1 MIEVSLAWVENAVD
15 GVLSTQ
21 SVRDMTIKSVSTDT
35 RSLKPGDLFV
45 ALTGDKFNGH
55 EYILK
60 ALEKGAN
67 AVIVSQLVDCPLP
80 MIKVDDTRIALGK
93 LGAAVKQKLNPKTIG
108 ITGSSGK
115 TTVKEMVAAILQQKG
130 KVLATQGNFNNDIGV
145 PLTLLA
151 LTEEH
156 EYAVVEMGANHQG
169 EIDYTTMLVNPDV
182 ATIVNAAPSHLQ
194 GFGSLFGVARAKSEI
209 FKGIK
214 PGGVAILNTDSQFYE
229 FWQGKADG
237 RIMRSFSPVAQ
248 SGDYHA
254 IDKSLNADGCGEFEL
269 VTPDGKVAIRL
280 RVPGEHN
287 IGNAVLAAAL
297 AMQVGANLEDVQKGL
312 FAMRSVAG
320 RLNVKHLSEDLQI
333 IDDTYNANVASVK
346 AAIDLL
352 ITYKGPR
359 IFAFGDMG
367 ELGDQAVDY
376 HQQIGQYAKE
386 KGVDA
391 MLSLGQFSKAA
402 SAVMAETGKHCKDV
416 DELMGQLCALIDAAV
431 SANRTPV
438 TVLVKGS
445 RSAKMERVVDAI
457 GKRYGEQT
465 TQESGTC

>member
-1 MIEVSLAWVENAVD
+1 MIKVSLAWVANAVN
-15 GVLSTQ
+15 GTLSTQ
-21 SVRDMTIKSVSTDT
+21 SVQDMTINSVSTDT
-35 RSLKPGDLFV
+35 RTLKPGDLFI
-45 ALTGDKFNGH
+45 ALTGENFNGH

-60 ALEKGAN
+60 ALEKGAS

-80 MIKVDDTRIALGK
+80 TIKVKDTRQALGM
-93 LGAAVKQKLNPKTIG
+93 LGGAVRDKVNPKTIG

-115 TTVKEMVAAILQQKG
+115 TTVKEMVASILSQKG

-151 LTEEH
+151 LNESH
-156 EYAVVEMGANHQG
+156 EYAVIEMGANHQG
-169 EIDYTTMLVNPDV
+169 EIDYTTMLAKPDV

-209 FKGIK
+209 FKGLDDA
-214 PGGVAILNTDSQFYE
+214 GVAILNADSQFYE
-229 FWQGKADG
+229 FWQGKTG
-237 RIMRSFSPVAQ
+237 SHKVFSYAPVAET
-248 SGDYHA
+248 GDYHA
-254 IDKSLNADGCGEFEL
+254 INKSLNAEGCGEFEL
-269 VTPDGKVAIRL
+269 VTPESKVAIRL

-297 AMQVGANLEDVQKGL
+297 SMQVGASQEDVQKGL
-312 FAMRSVAG
+312 FAMRNVAG
-320 RLNVKHLSEDLQI
+320 RLNQKSINRNLQV

-352 ITYKGPR
+352 VNFSGPR
-359 IFAFGDMG
+359 IFVFGDMG
-367 ELGDQAVDY
+367 ELGDQTLDY

-391 MLSLGQFSKAA
+391 MLTLGQFSEAA
-402 SAVMAETGKHCKDV
+402 SAVMAETGKHCVDV
-416 DELMGQLCALIDAAV
+416 EDAMNQVSSLIDAAV
-431 SANRTPV
+431 QANRVPV

-445 RSAKMERVVDAI
+445 RSAKMERVVAAI
-457 GKRYGEQT
+457 EHHYSHQS
-465 TQESGTC
+465 TQESGQC

>member
-1 MIEVSLAWVENAVD
+1 
-15 GVLSTQ
+15 
-21 SVRDMTIKSVSTDT
+21 VSTDT
-35 RSLKPGDLFV
+35 RSLDSGDLFI
-45 ALTGDKFNGH
+45 ALTGENFNGH

-60 ALEKGAN
+60 ALEKGAS

-80 MIKVDDTRIALGK
+80 MITVKDTRIALGK
-93 LGAAVKQKLNPKTIG
+93 LAAALKQKLNPKTVG

-130 KVLATQGNFNNDIGV
+130 KVLATKGNFNNDIGV
-145 PLTLLA
+145 PLTLLD
-151 LTEEH
+151 LTEQH

-169 EIDYTTMLVNPDV
+169 EIDYTTMLVRPDV

-214 PGGVAILNTDSQFYE
+214 EDGIAILNTDSQFYE
-229 FWQGKADG
+229 FWQGKADSHK
-237 RIMRSFSPVAQ
+237 MLSFSPVAE

-254 IDKSLNADGCGEFEL
+254 INKSLNADGCGEFEL
-269 VTPDGKVAIRL
+269 VTPTGKVAVRL

-297 AMQVGANLEDVQKGL
+297 AMQVGANLEEVQKGL
-312 FAMRSVAG
+312 FSMRSVAG
-320 RLNVKHLSEDLQI
+320 RLNVNQVGKNLLV

-352 ITYKGPR
+352 VTYKGPR

-367 ELGDQAVDY
+367 ELGDQALDY
-376 HQQIGQYAKE
+376 HQQIGQYAKQ

-391 MLSLGQFSKAA
+391 MLSLGIFSEAA
-402 SAVMAETGKHCKDV
+402 SKVMAETGKHCADVKD
-416 DELMGQLCALIDAAV
+416 LMLQLCPLIDAAV
-431 SANRTPV
+431 NANKIPV

-457 GKRYGEQT
+457 SKRYSEQT
-465 TQESGTC
+465 TQESGKC